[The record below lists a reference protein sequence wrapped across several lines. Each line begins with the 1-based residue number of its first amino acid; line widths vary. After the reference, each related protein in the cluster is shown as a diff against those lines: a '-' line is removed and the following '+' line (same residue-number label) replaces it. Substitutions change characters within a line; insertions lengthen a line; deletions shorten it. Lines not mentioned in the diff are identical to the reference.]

1 MTFMMYLI
9 CQNLKENANVYSQDQ
24 NTMSLD
30 RYYFDSQFNLSTTII
45 INTARLIIYLVLI
58 T

>member
-58 T
+58 I